1 MLSFF
6 RDAKSK
12 LQEQPF
18 NFVFKYIFSPWF
30 FPSSNYL
37 LSDTAF
43 NAWKLLS
50 YQIWIKRIH
59 HRNEM
64 HFTRFLALQLI
75 VCLNQIWNIS
85 GMKLELIIG
94 LSTCRLF
101 CRSFNVSPLTFNI
114 SSLVRTQLSIATN
127 LNPFITS
134 VFSRRQQH
142 EHENVAFEHAAF
154 PIRTWI
160 PCKFKFWYL
169 L

>member
-64 HFTRFLALQLI
+64 HFNLFPALQLV
-75 VCLNQIWNIS
+75 VCLNQIEIFPVWNSIEVMVS
-85 GMKLELIIG
+85 VF
-94 LSTCRLF
+94 LSRPHQ
-101 CRSFNVSPLTFNI
+101 NVSLVPGF
-114 SSLVRTQLSIATN
+114 SSPASMFCLVMSSVPN
-127 LNPFITS
+127 LLF
-134 VFSRRQQH
+134 VG
-142 EHENVAFEHAAF
+142 EHN
-154 PIRTWI
+154 
-160 PCKFKFWYL
+160 
-169 L
+169 